1 MAGTLLFSQSG
12 ERHDVCSRRD
22 CGAAVT
28 LGGAGAGV
36 SGGSALK
43 DVLRLRPEMGDT
55 LSPTQR
61 PPPGSLGTRR

>member
-1 MAGTLLFSQSG
+1 MAATLLFSQSG

-28 LGGAGAGV
+28 LGGAGV

-61 PPPGSLGTRR
+61 PPPRSLGTRR